1 MAIIRNHR
9 LEYEVGQ
16 IDVTYPENHKE
27 TYFGSVPVIVPNNW
41 TPPKPPPQ
49 PGKMPVKGDLITLD
63 AKQYRVLKV
72 NKNIAEV
79 ICMYDTTTSQKFD
92 AHNGVANVYAD
103 NSLDVYCNE
112 TFYGTLSAT
121 MKAAIV
127 EKTFTQDEWSYAKGS
142 SSITGT
148 KIYQA
153 VDSSSNQYRIA
164 LTNAAKGDSISRNCY
179 VLSVQDVIDY
189 LEVTTDMTVSN
200 TTLTA
205 LNVWKMFWN
214 KTTANSQDAW
224 LRSASYNTV
233 STGYAF
239 IAFGQTGDVAS
250 GGIQYAHAV
259 RPAFQIDLSKIDFKE

>member
-1 MAIIRNHR
+1 MSNKIISDYRSEALQGTIKLVDSKCNEKICIGTKPII
-9 LEYEVGQ
+9 LSNQ
-16 IDVTYPENHKE
+16 WK
-27 TYFGSVPVIVPNNW
+27 PVR
-41 TPPKPPPQ
+41 
-49 PGKMPVKGDLITLD
+49 KGDIITID
-63 AKQYRVLKV
+63 GKDYRVLKV
-72 NKNIAEV
+72 NKNIAE
-79 ICMYDTTTSQKFD
+79 IMCMYDATTSQKFD
-92 AHNGVANVYAD
+92 AHRGIANVYAD

-148 KIYQA
+148 KIYRA
-153 VDSSSNQYRIA
+153 VDSLSNQYRIA

-224 LRSASYNTV
+224 LRSASYKTV

-239 IAFGQTGDVAS
+239 IAFGQAGDVAS

-259 RPAFQIDLSKIDFKE
+259 RPAFQIDLSKVDYAIL